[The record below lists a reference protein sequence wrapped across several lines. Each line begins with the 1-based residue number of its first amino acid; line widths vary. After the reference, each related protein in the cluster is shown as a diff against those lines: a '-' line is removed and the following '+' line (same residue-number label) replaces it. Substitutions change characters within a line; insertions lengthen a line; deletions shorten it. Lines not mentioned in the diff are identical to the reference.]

1 MKRILGTGYWLLATS
16 SRTLLR
22 SPGFS
27 AVAILTLALGIGANT
42 AIFSV
47 VDTVLLRPL
56 PYPESN
62 RLVMV
67 WDKLTKYNLP
77 RRSPEY
83 HTADAYRRLDVFDS
97 TGGIFWYDT
106 TVSAN
111 AASER
116 VSLMTVSP
124 QIFKMLAPRAL
135 IGRIFTHEEYRAA
148 ADPTVILGNS
158 LFERLFG
165 GDSSILGKS
174 INVGGHSHRVIG
186 VMSPDFDF
194 SMTSGDVDLWIPV
207 PLDTR
212 QSWGNAT
219 RMLARL
225 RPGVSL
231 EAAQSAL
238 SAAAKHVDETEH
250 PYMGPHGEDAGYG
263 VTVVT
268 LHDQFLGQYRTVTL
282 LLLCAVAVVLLIACV
297 NVANLMLVR
306 AVSREKET
314 TVRRALGATTAR
326 LIGHWIAESA
336 VLALLGGALGS
347 ISAVW
352 GVKLLVRLSPTAA
365 NAMNASTQRI
375 GTGIA
380 TIGVDARA
388 LAFTLVVS
396 CIVCVLF
403 GLAPALASVRM
414 TWGTRGTTRHS
425 RHAASILV
433 MTEVALAVM
442 LMISAGLLLKS
453 FSRLTEVNPGFNP
466 SGLLTLR
473 TDVTHQTTQ
482 PQRVAFYEALREKL
496 AALPGVVSA
505 TVGPVPV
512 RGGGI
517 NARSGDPFGI
527 KGRSYDVANQF
538 AALTFVGLDYF
549 KTFEIPLR
557 AGRAFTLADFA
568 GELPSVVM
576 VNETLAR
583 TFFPE
588 GAVGQQI
595 GVPPPCRDTKCDF
608 IWMTIVGVAGDV
620 KTRSLDMTA
629 SSQLYIP
636 QGADGLILRTRSDP
650 MSMSG
655 TVAKVIRSVD
665 PGMPVFDVKT
675 MEDRIAET
683 VGQPRFQSMIV
694 AFFAFA
700 ALFLASIGIFG
711 VVAHSTAQ
719 RTQEIGI
726 RMALG
731 ANGTQVIETVMLD
744 GLRPVLF
751 GLLIGLGGAL
761 ALSRIFSSLLFN
773 VAATDPS
780 TFLLAALLL
789 TLVATVACLGP
800 ARRATRVD
808 PTVALRAE

>member
-1 MKRILGTGYWLLATS
+1 MNSILATGYRLLATS
-16 SRTLLR
+16 SV
-22 SPGFS
+22 FS
-27 AVAILTLALGIGANT
+27 AAAILTLALGIGANT

-47 VDTVLLRPL
+47 VDAVLLRPL
-56 PYPESN
+56 PYPDSN

-77 RRSPEY
+77 RKSPEY
-83 HTADAYRRLDVFDS
+83 HTADAYRHLDNIFDS
-97 TGGIFWYDT
+97 TGGIYWYDT
-106 TVSAN
+106 TLSVN

-124 QIFKMLAPRAL
+124 QIFEMLAPRAVA
-135 IGRIFTHEEYRAA
+135 GRIFAPEEYRTA
-148 ADPTVILGNS
+148 ADPTVILGSS

-165 GDSSILGKS
+165 GDPSILGKS
-174 INVGGHSHRVIG
+174 INVGGRSRRVIG

-194 SMTSGDVDLWIPV
+194 SMTSADVDLWIPV
-207 PLDTR
+207 ALDTR

-225 RPGVSL
+225 KPGVSL
-231 EAAQSAL
+231 PAAQSAL
-238 SAAAKHVDETEH
+238 SAAAKHVDEAEH

-268 LHDQFLGQYRTVTL
+268 LHDQFLGQYRAVTL
-282 LLLCAVAVVLLIACV
+282 ILLCAVAAVLLIACV

-314 TVRRALGATTAR
+314 TVRRALGATTAH
-326 LIGHWIAESA
+326 LIGQWIAESA
-336 VLALLGGALGS
+336 VLALLGGILGS
-347 ISAVW
+347 IAAVW
-352 GVKLLVRLSPTAA
+352 GVKLLVRLSPAA
-365 NAMNASTQRI
+365 ADAMNASTQKI
-375 GTGIA
+375 GTGVAAIS
-380 TIGVDARA
+380 VDARA
-388 LAFTLVVS
+388 LAFTLAIS
-396 CIVCVLF
+396 CLVCMLF
-403 GLAPALASVRM
+403 GLAPALASARM
-414 TWGTRGTTRHS
+414 TWGTRGATRHS
-425 RHAASILV
+425 RRAASLLV
-433 MTEVALAVM
+433 TVEVALAVM
-442 LMISAGLLLKS
+442 LIVSAGLLLKS
-453 FSRLTEVNPGFNP
+453 FSRLTTVNPGFNP
-466 SGLLTLR
+466 SHLLTLR
-473 TDVTHQTTQ
+473 TDIARQTTP
-482 PQRVAFYEALREKL
+482 PQRVAIYEQLREKL
-496 AALPGVVSA
+496 AALPGVTA
-505 TVGPVPV
+505 AAVGPMPV

-517 NARSGDPFGI
+517 NAGSGDPFGI
-527 KGRSYDVANQF
+527 KGQSYDARNQF
-538 AALTFVGLDYF
+538 ASLTFVGLDYF

-557 AGRAFTLADFA
+557 AGRAFAAADFS
-568 GELPSVVM
+568 GPFPSAVL

-583 TFFPE
+583 NFFPE

-620 KTRSLDMTA
+620 KTRALDMA
-629 SSQLYIP
+629 AAPQLYIP
-636 QGADGLILRTRSDP
+636 MGADGLILRTSGDP
-650 MSMSG
+650 LSMAG
-655 TVAKVIRSVD
+655 TVSKVIHSVD
-665 PGMPVFDVKT
+665 PDMPVYDVRT
-675 MEDRIAET
+675 MEDRISET

-731 ANGTQVIETVMLD
+731 ANGTQVIEAVMLD
-744 GLRPVLF
+744 GLRPVAS
-751 GLLIGLGGAL
+751 GVVIGLGGAL

-773 VAATDPS
+773 VPANDPS

-789 TLVATVACLGP
+789 TLVAIAACLGP
-800 ARRATRVD
+800 ARKATRVD

>member
-1 MKRILGTGYWLLATS
+1 MNSILATGYRLLATS
-16 SRTLLR
+16 SV
-22 SPGFS
+22 FS
-27 AVAILTLALGIGANT
+27 AAAILTLALGIGANT

-47 VDTVLLRPL
+47 VDAVLLRPL
-56 PYPESN
+56 PYPDSN

-77 RRSPEY
+77 RKSPEY
-83 HTADAYRRLDVFDS
+83 HTADAYRHLDNIFDS
-97 TGGIFWYDT
+97 TGGIYWYDT
-106 TVSAN
+106 TLSVN

-124 QIFKMLAPRAL
+124 QIFEMLAPRAVA
-135 IGRIFTHEEYRAA
+135 GRIFAPEEYRTA
-148 ADPTVILGNS
+148 ADPTVILGSS

-165 GDSSILGKS
+165 GDPSILGKS
-174 INVGGHSHRVIG
+174 INVGGRSRRVIG

-194 SMTSGDVDLWIPV
+194 SMTSADVDLWIPV
-207 PLDTR
+207 ALDTR

-225 RPGVSL
+225 KPGVSL
-231 EAAQSAL
+231 PAAQSAL

-268 LHDQFLGQYRTVTL
+268 LRDQFLGQYRTVTL
-282 LLLCAVAVVLLIACV
+282 LLLGAVAVVLLIACV
-297 NVANLMLVR
+297 NVANLLLVR

-314 TVRRALGATTAR
+314 IVRRALGATTAR
-326 LIGHWIAESA
+326 LMAQWMTESA
-336 VLALLGGALGS
+336 ILALLGGVLGS
-347 ISAVW
+347 IAAVW
-352 GVKLLVRLSPTAA
+352 GVKLLVRLSPAAA
-365 NAMNASTQRI
+365 NAMNASTQKI
-375 GTGIA
+375 GNGIA
-380 TIGVDARA
+380 TISVDARA
-388 LAFTLVVS
+388 LAFTLAIS

-403 GLAPALASVRM
+403 GLAPALASARM
-414 TWGTRGTTRHS
+414 SWGTRGTTRHS
-425 RHAASILV
+425 RRAASILV
-433 MTEVALAVM
+433 MAEVALAVM

-453 FSRLTEVNPGFNP
+453 FSRLTSVNPGFNP
-466 SGLLTLR
+466 SHLLTLR
-473 TDVTHQTTQ
+473 ADITHQTTQ
-482 PQRVAFYEALREKL
+482 PQRVEFFEALREKL
-496 AALPGVVSA
+496 AALPGITSA
-505 TVGPVPV
+505 AVGPPPV

-517 NARSGDPFGI
+517 NAGSGDPFGI
-527 KGRSYDVANQF
+527 KGKSYDAANQF
-538 AALTFVGLDYF
+538 ASLTSVGLDYF

-557 AGRAFTLADFA
+557 AGRAFTAADFA
-568 GELPSVVM
+568 GEMPSVVM
-576 VNETLAR
+576 VNENLAR
-583 TFFPE
+583 TFYPE

-620 KTRSLDMTA
+620 KTRSLDMA
-629 SSQLYIP
+629 STPQLYVP
-636 QGADGLILRTRSDP
+636 QGAGGLILRTSGDP
-650 MSMSG
+650 LSMAG
-655 TVAKVIRSVD
+655 TVAKVIRSID
-665 PGMPVFDVKT
+665 PDMPVYDVRT
-675 MEDRIAET
+675 MEDRISET
-683 VGQPRFQSMIV
+683 VGQPKFQSMIV

-744 GLRPVLF
+744 GLRPVLV
-751 GLLIGLGGAL
+751 GVVLGLGGAL

-789 TLVATVACLGP
+789 TLVAIAACLGP

-808 PTVALRAE
+808 PIIALRVE